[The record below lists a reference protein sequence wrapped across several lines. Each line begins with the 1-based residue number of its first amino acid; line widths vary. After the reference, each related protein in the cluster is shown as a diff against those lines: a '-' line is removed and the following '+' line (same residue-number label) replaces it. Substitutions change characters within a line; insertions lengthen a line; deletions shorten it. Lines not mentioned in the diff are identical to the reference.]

1 MKNARSQGEVRP
13 EPQSA
18 EGLQPVS
25 LLAYKTFRTAGD
37 AAWLLTAA
45 VIAPEL
51 ASQAMSTEKTNGKST
66 PPAVTSFSPTP
77 SGASS
82 LRKYSPIGSPLTI
95 VPSVL

>member
-37 AAWLLTAA
+37 AGN
-45 VIAPEL
+45 
-51 ASQAMSTEKTNGKST
+51 SSR
-66 PPAVTSFSPTP
+66 TSFS
-77 SGASS
+77 SYEH
-82 LRKYSPIGSPLTI
+82 REDKR
-95 VPSVL
+95 

>member
-45 VIAPEL
+45 V
-51 ASQAMSTEKTNGKST
+51 
-66 PPAVTSFSPTP
+66 
-77 SGASS
+77 
-82 LRKYSPIGSPLTI
+82 
-95 VPSVL
+95 